1 MLLPQIS
8 SCEQSFANLDAKIAE
23 KKGRRFL
30 LSTKLQTLGPE
41 HSEKLNDFANFQ
53 ENFAKTPE
61 NSANILSFSQKNQAS
76 NLFKTLPSQN
86 PADFKQF
93 NFGPRFDNNGLV
105 IPHSIVGK
113 PDVFMNHYSREDKK
127 SVYSHTRIESKDGKS
142 LVIDAKKNEKKMK
155 SPKTNEENA
164 LIFSDKVVKGEKRSS
179 LLKPTGAPAR
189 KPQKNKLNIQD
200 LLADLNKSVERHQ
213 KASLEDLQT
222 INNLETSDKL
232 YLTKQSRI
240 LDLYSSYETRWGQ
253 QLGLVSR
260 KIKRKPEFSVVNQA
274 DLYRPR
280 QETAEAFQNTLSDY
294 EKYGDR
300 VWYMTLRLYG
310 VDPNEM
316 KKVLYINDLPDG
328 FKRAIVEKRSNIIEK
343 IRKPNKTYSET
354 ESLFKTFTS
363 QDYLKEKIHKNRKV
377 LNGVLA
383 GCFAE
388 NFQDFQV
395 FFFLKIRRFLFI

>member
-8 SCEQSFANLDAKIAE
+8 SCEQSFANLDAKLAE
-23 KKGRRFL
+23 KKGRKFL
-30 LSTKLQTLGPE
+30 LSTKLQTLG
-41 HSEKLNDFANFQ
+41 SESLEKPSEIANSQ
-53 ENFAKTPE
+53 ENLAKTPD
-61 NSANILSFSQKNQAS
+61 NSAKMPVFGQKTRAS

-86 PADFKQF
+86 PKEFKQF

-105 IPHSIVGK
+105 IAHSIVGK
-113 PDVFMNHYSREDKK
+113 PEAFMTHYSREDKK
-127 SVYSHTRIESKDGKS
+127 SQYSHTRIESKEGKN
-142 LVIDAKKNEKKMK
+142 LAMDARKNEKKMK
-155 SPKTNEENA
+155 SPKTNEENP
-164 LIFSDKVVKGEKRSS
+164 LIFNDKVMVAEKRSS
-179 LLKPTGAPAR
+179 LLKPSGNPVR
-189 KPQKNKLNIQD
+189 KPPKNRFNVKD
-200 LLADLNKSVERHQ
+200 LLADLNKSVERHE
-213 KASLEDLQT
+213 KANLEDLQT
-222 INNLETSDKL
+222 INSLETSDKL

-240 LDLYSSYETRWGQ
+240 LDLYSRYETRWGQ
-253 QLGLVSR
+253 QLGLMSR
-260 KIKRKPEFSVVNQA
+260 KLKRKPESSVLNHA

-343 IRKPNKTYSET
+343 IRKPNTTYSET

-363 QDYLKEKIHKNRKV
+363 QDYLKEKIQKNRKI

-395 FFFLKIRRFLFI
+395 FFFVLSKK